1 MLSQILEHCF
11 IDIEYFI
18 KNIHYNKN
26 KRIYIAK
33 IYVYFKQ
40 HTFKQYILMERVI
53 TIYYFIYNVRLLFRL
68 LFFEHN
74 VFMIIHDL
82 F

>member
-1 MLSQILEHCF
+1 
-11 IDIEYFI
+11 
-18 KNIHYNKN
+18 
-26 KRIYIAK
+26 
-33 IYVYFKQ
+33 
-40 HTFKQYILMERVI
+40 MERVI